1 MSHEPFPYPPAA
13 RPLTPERLADHL
25 AELAAAV
32 QVVKDQD
39 GPSSL
44 AIAADDALAAVAAE
58 LDRTRAELR
67 DVLEG
72 LRQPLLTAAPDGSA
86 FAKSYA
92 IARNHERA
100 AVNAYAALKLLENG
114 FPVGPLPD
122 GKEGVSA

>member
-72 LRQPLLTAAPDGSA
+72 LRQPLSPSESLDNEYWNGFGDGVEQ
-86 FAKSYA
+86 
-92 IARNHERA
+92 ERRA
-100 AVNAYAALKLLENG
+100 TNEYAALKLLENG
-114 FPVGPLPD
+114 FPVGALPD
-122 GKEGVSA
+122 GREVPCG